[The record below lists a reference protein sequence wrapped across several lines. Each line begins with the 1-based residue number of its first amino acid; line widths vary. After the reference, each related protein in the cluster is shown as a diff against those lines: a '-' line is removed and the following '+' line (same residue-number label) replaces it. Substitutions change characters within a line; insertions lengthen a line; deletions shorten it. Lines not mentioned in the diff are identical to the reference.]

1 MVGKTGF
8 EPATPWAQTR
18 CSTKLSHFP
27 NFYGAPKRSRT
38 PNLLIR
44 SQTLYPIELWALI
57 QFVSS
62 TCISLS
68 LLSNL
73 VKHFS
78 NFFYGAPKRSRTPN
92 LLIRSQTLYPIELW
106 ALFSWCLG
114 PESNRHGCHH
124 PQDFKSCAST
134 SSATQAFHLF
144 QGTRL
149 FLKNGV
155 LQRTRTSDPLI
166 KSQMLYQL
174 SYRHVYTVVLTALLL

>member
-1 MVGKTGF
+1 MGIYLMVGKTGF
-8 EPATPWAQTR
+8 EPATPWSQTR

-27 NFYGAPKRSRT
+27 FYGAPKRSRT

-44 SQTLYPIELWALI
+44 SQTLYPIELWAL
-57 QFVSS
+57 
-62 TCISLS
+62 L
-68 LLSNL
+68 
-73 VKHFS
+73 
-78 NFFYGAPKRSRTPN
+78 
-92 LLIRSQTLYPIELW
+92 
-106 ALFSWCLG
+106 SWCLG

-149 FLKNGV
+149 FFKNGV

-174 SYRHVYTVVLTALLL
+174 S

>member
-1 MVGKTGF
+1 MSVSF
-8 EPATPWAQTR
+8 CQTLF
-18 CSTKLSHFP
+18 KL
-27 NFYGAPKRSRT
+27 FYGAPKRSRT

-106 ALFSWCLG
+106 ALIQFVSSTCISSLSLSLNFVKAFSSIYYWHFY
-114 PESNRHGCHH
+114 ES
-124 PQDFKSCAST
+124 
-134 SSATQAFHLF
+134 
-144 QGTRL
+144 
-149 FLKNGV
+149 
-155 LQRTRTSDPLI
+155 
-166 KSQMLYQL
+166 
-174 SYRHVYTVVLTALLL
+174 YTTYYVLLLFS

>member
-1 MVGKTGF
+1 MGIYLMVGKTGF
-8 EPATPWAQTR
+8 EPATPWSQTR

-27 NFYGAPKRSRT
+27 N
-38 PNLLIR
+38 
-44 SQTLYPIELWALI
+44 
-57 QFVSS
+57 
-62 TCISLS
+62 
-68 LLSNL
+68 
-73 VKHFS
+73 
-78 NFFYGAPKRSRTPN
+78 FYGAPKRSRTPN

-166 KSQMLYQL
+166 KSQMLYRL
-174 SYRHVYTVVLTALLL
+174 SYERIQYLYNIRNIAV

>member
-1 MVGKTGF
+1 MTGSNRRPSACKADALPAELILHLMVTRTGF
-8 EPATPWAQTR
+8 EPVYACVKGMCVKPLHQRAIK
-18 CSTKLSHFP
+18 SF
-27 NFYGAPKRSRT
+27 NGAP
-38 PNLLIR
+38 
-44 SQTLYPIELWALI
+44 E
-57 QFVSS
+57 
-62 TCISLS
+62 
-68 LLSNL
+68 
-73 VKHFS
+73 
-78 NFFYGAPKRSRTPN
+78 RSRTPN

-149 FLKNGV
+149 FFKNGV

-174 SYRHVYTVVLTALLL
+174 S

>member
-1 MVGKTGF
+1 MVAEEGL
-8 EPATPWAQTR
+8 EPPTSRVWTVRSSQ
-18 CSTKLSHFP
+18 LS
-27 NFYGAPKRSRT
+27 YSAIYCY
-38 PNLLIR
+38 LLIFNWWR
-44 SQTLYPIELWALI
+44 LGGSNPWPPACKAGALPAELSPHGYLLNGREDRIRTCDPLVPNQVLYQAEPLPE
-57 QFVSS
+57 
-62 TCISLS
+62 
-68 LLSNL
+68 
-73 VKHFS
+73 
-78 NFFYGAPKRSRTPN
+78 FYGAPKRSRTPN

-174 SYRHVYTVVLTALLL
+174 S

>member
-1 MVGKTGF
+1 MGIYLMVGKTGF
-8 EPATPWAQTR
+8 EPATPWSQTR

-27 NFYGAPKRSRT
+27 N
-38 PNLLIR
+38 
-44 SQTLYPIELWALI
+44 
-57 QFVSS
+57 
-62 TCISLS
+62 
-68 LLSNL
+68 
-73 VKHFS
+73 
-78 NFFYGAPKRSRTPN
+78 FYGAPKRSRTPN

-174 SYRHVYTVVLTALLL
+174 S

>member
-1 MVGKTGF
+1 MSVSF
-8 EPATPWAQTR
+8 CQTLF
-18 CSTKLSHFP
+18 KL
-27 NFYGAPKRSRT
+27 FYGAPKRSRT

-106 ALFSWCLG
+106 ALIQFVSSTCISLSLLSNLVKHFSNFFYG
-114 PESNRHGCHH
+114 APKRS
-124 PQDFKSCAST
+124 
-134 SSATQAFHLF
+134 
-144 QGTRL
+144 
-149 FLKNGV
+149 
-155 LQRTRTSDPLI
+155 RTPNLLI
-166 KSQMLYQL
+166 RSQTLYPIEL
-174 SYRHVYTVVLTALLL
+174 WALI

>member
-1 MVGKTGF
+1 MLYIRIQEIKKSSF
-8 EPATPWAQTR
+8 E
-18 CSTKLSHFP
+18 
-27 NFYGAPKRSRT
+27 
-38 PNLLIR
+38 LIIIC
-44 SQTLYPIELWALI
+44 Y
-57 QFVSS
+57 
-62 TCISLS
+62 
-68 LLSNL
+68 
-73 VKHFS
+73 
-78 NFFYGAPKRSRTPN
+78 YGAPKRSRTPN

-174 SYRHVYTVVLTALLL
+174 S